1 MMSGFFSG
9 MRVAHHLVF
18 FSGGRIARHL
28 IFFSGVRV
36 AYHLVFSV
44 EDVLVII

>member
-1 MMSGFFSG
+1 MMSNTSSTEKT
-9 MRVAHHLVF
+9 LVF

-28 IFFSGVRV
+28 VFFSGVRV

-44 EDVLVII
+44 EDVLLII

>member
-1 MMSGFFSG
+1 MISNTHSTEI
-9 MRVAHHLVF
+9 

-28 IFFSGVRV
+28 VFFSGVRV

-44 EDVLVII
+44 DDVLLII

>member
-1 MMSGFFSG
+1 V
-9 MRVAHHLVF
+9 RVAHHLVF

-44 EDVLVII
+44 EDKKTK